1 MKSKT
6 TKTDTAADLADLN
19 GRKLGLLIATL
30 PTDDE
35 TKEALVTLA
44 ENSSY
49 EELEKLS
56 DALEML
62 YLNASTRDIDDQF
75 KKDLALFKQ
84 ETETS
89 EQKITDGFLAKLN
102 AIEEKIRQV

>member
-6 TKTDTAADLADLN
+6 SKSNSTADLADLN
-19 GRKLGLLIATL
+19 GRKLGLLIASL
-30 PTDDE
+30 PADDE
-35 TKEALVTLA
+35 IKEAFMALA

-56 DALEML
+56 GALEAL
-62 YLNASTRDIDDQF
+62 YLNASTRDIDDKF

-84 ETETS
+84 ETETG
-89 EQKITDGFLAKLN
+89 EQKITDEFLAKLS
-102 AIEEKIRQV
+102 AIEEKIKS

>member
-6 TKTDTAADLADLN
+6 TKTDIVAALADSK
-19 GRKLGLLIATL
+19 GRKLGLLIASL
-30 PTDDE
+30 PADDE
-35 TKEALVTLA
+35 IKEALVTLA

-62 YLNASTRDIDDQF
+62 YLNAGTRDIDDQF
-75 KKDLALFKQ
+75 KKNLALFKQ
-84 ETETS
+84 EAETS
-89 EQKITDGFLAKLN
+89 EQKITDEFLAKLS
-102 AIEEKIRQV
+102 AIEEKIRS

>member
-1 MKSKT
+1 MADSKG
-6 TKTDTAADLADLN
+6 K
-19 GRKLGLLIATL
+19 KLGLLIATL
-30 PTDDE
+30 PADDE
-35 TKEALVTLA
+35 IKEALVTLA

-62 YLNASTRDIDDQF
+62 YLNAGTRDIDDQF

-89 EQKITDGFLAKLN
+89 EQKITDEFLAKLSV
-102 AIEEKIRQV
+102 IEEKIKQV

>member
-6 TKTDTAADLADLN
+6 TKTDIVAALADSK
-19 GRKLGLLIATL
+19 GRKLGLLIASL
-30 PTDDE
+30 PADDE
-35 TKEALVTLA
+35 IKEAFMALA

-56 DALEML
+56 GALEAL

-84 ETETS
+84 ETETG
-89 EQKITDGFLAKLN
+89 EQKITDVFLAKLS
-102 AIEEKIRQV
+102 AIEEKIKS

>member
-1 MKSKT
+1 M
-6 TKTDTAADLADLN
+6 AAALADSK
-19 GRKLGLLIATL
+19 GKKLGLLIASL
-30 PTDDE
+30 PADDE
-35 TKEALVTLA
+35 IKEALVTLA

-75 KKDLALFKQ
+75 KKNLALFKQ

-89 EQKITDGFLAKLN
+89 EQKITDEFLAKLS
-102 AIEEKIRQV
+102 AIEEKIRS

>member
-6 TKTDTAADLADLN
+6 TKTDTAADLADSN
-19 GRKLGLLIATL
+19 GRKFGLLIATL
-30 PTDDE
+30 PADDE
-35 TKEALVTLA
+35 IKEAFMALA

-62 YLNASTRDIDDQF
+62 YLNAGTRDIDDQF
-75 KKDLALFKQ
+75 KKNLALFKQ
-84 ETETS
+84 EAETS
-89 EQKITDGFLAKLN
+89 EQKITDEFLAKLS
-102 AIEEKIRQV
+102 AIEEKIRS

>member
-6 TKTDTAADLADLN
+6 TKTDTAADLAVSK
-19 GRKLGLLIATL
+19 GRKLGFLIATL
-30 PTDDE
+30 PADDE
-35 TKEALVTLA
+35 IKEALVTLA

-62 YLNASTRDIDDQF
+62 YLNAGTRDIDDQF
-75 KKDLALFKQ
+75 KKNLALFKQ
-84 ETETS
+84 EAETS
-89 EQKITDGFLAKLN
+89 EQKITDEFLAKLS
-102 AIEEKIRQV
+102 AIEEKIRS